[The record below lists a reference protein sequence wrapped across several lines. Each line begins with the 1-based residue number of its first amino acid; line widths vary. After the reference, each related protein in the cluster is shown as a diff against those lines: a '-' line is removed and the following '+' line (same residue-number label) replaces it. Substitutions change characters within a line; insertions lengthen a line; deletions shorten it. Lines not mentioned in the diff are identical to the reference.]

1 MKSFRKLIRILHPL
15 RNNIKQI
22 YLLALLQG
30 VFYLAV
36 PLGIQ
41 AILTYTMAGELSA
54 SLIVLCSI
62 TIVGVAFIGLLQ
74 LWQMRINET
83 VQQSLL
89 VDIGLRISE
98 KISRLKPDL
107 YVSSYLPSKI
117 NQFFDLLTLQK
128 GLTKILLDFS
138 FSVMSIVFGLL
149 LLSLYSTTFL
159 VFAVVTSGI
168 FFFLIKRLGKA
179 ALATSM
185 DESKQKYGFVNWLQ
199 NLYQSIKKN
208 DSEVTNEIILKNTND
223 HLLQYIQHKNEHYKI
238 IDRQV
243 KSILLFKIIFTAI
256 ILFLGIWLVQNGV
269 FNVGQFVATEIVLIL
284 IINAV
289 EKLVLNLDVVYD
301 VLTATEKL
309 YQIFDLEENTTAKK
323 IPDHDI
329 KEQLKKQ
336 IYNHSYSIVT
346 KRIIYAIIIGGC
358 IIMFLPWNQTIECN
372 GKISTLNP
380 TDRPQEIPSR
390 IAGRVERWYVKEGD
404 FIRKNDTIA
413 FISEVKDDYFDPK
426 LIERTQTQLQAKESS
441 IISYQQKINSINS
454 QIDALNSILKLK
466 EEQTRNKYKQAK
478 VKVESDSIDFIST
491 QNNYQI
497 TEEQFKRYEELLTKG
512 LISKTDFEN
521 RKTKVQESYSKLI
534 ASENKW
540 INSKNELINAII
552 EISSIEQEYNEKLMK
567 AESEKFS
574 VMSTL
579 YDTEA
584 NLSKMQNQLT
594 NYNIR
599 NSYYYVTA
607 PQDGFVI
614 KSFIQGV
621 GDIVKEGTSLISF
634 VPNSNEF
641 SVEMYIEPRDLPLVH
656 TEMNIQ
662 LEFDGWPAFVFSGWP
677 GISFGTYHANVVSID
692 KVISENGK
700 FRILAN
706 KGKQD
711 WPPSSQVGAGVRGLI
726 LLNKVPVIYEF
737 WRKINGFPPDFYQN
751 KTKNSETESI
761 KKQQK

>member
-1 MKSFRKLIRILHPL
+1 MKSFRKLVRILHPL

-41 AILTYTMAGELSA
+41 AILTYTMAGELSS
-54 SLIVLCSI
+54 SLIILCSI

-83 VQQSLL
+83 IQQSLL
-89 VDIGLRISE
+89 VNIGLRISE

-107 YVSSYLPSKI
+107 YLSAYLPSKI
-117 NQFFDLLTLQK
+117 NQFFDVLTLQK
-128 GLTKILLDFS
+128 GLAKILLDFS
-138 FSVMSIVFGLL
+138 FSVMSIIFGLL

-159 VFAVVTSGI
+159 VFAIVTSII
-168 FFFLIKRLGKA
+168 FFFLIKRLGQA
-179 ALATSM
+179 ALVTSM
-185 DESKQKYGFVNWLQ
+185 DVSKQKYGFVNWLQ

-208 DSEVTNEIILKNTND
+208 DSEVTNENILSNTNE
-223 HLLQYIQHKNEHYKI
+223 HLLRYIQHKNEHYKI

-289 EKLVLNLDVVYD
+289 EKLVLNLNVVYD
-301 VLTATEKL
+301 VLTATEKI
-309 YQIFDLEENTTAKK
+309 YQIFDLEENASLKK
-323 IPDHDI
+323 IPNHDI
-329 KEQLKKQ
+329 KVQLNKQ
-336 IYNHSYSIVT
+336 IYNHSYSKIT
-346 KRIIYAIIIGGC
+346 KRIIYAIFIGGI

-390 IAGRVERWYVKEGD
+390 IAGRVEKWYVKEGD
-404 FIRKNDTIA
+404 FIHKNDTIA
-413 FISEVKDDYFDPK
+413 FISEVKEDYFDPK
-426 LIERTQTQLQAKESS
+426 LIERTQSQLQSKESS

-478 VKVESDSIDFIST
+478 VKAESDSIDFIAT
-491 QNNYQI
+491 QNNYKI
-497 TEEQFKRYEELLTKG
+497 TEEQFNRYEELLTKG
-512 LISKTDFEN
+512 LISKTDYEN
-521 RKTKVQESYSKLI
+521 RKAKVQESYSKLI
-534 ASENKW
+534 TVENKW

-574 VMSTL
+574 VMSAL

-607 PQDGFVI
+607 PQDGFVV

-677 GISFGTYHANVVSID
+677 GVSFGTYHANVVSID
-692 KVISENGK
+692 RVISENGK
-700 FRILAN
+700 FRVLAK
-706 KGKQD
+706 KGKED
-711 WPPSSQVGAGVRGLI
+711 WPPSSQVGAGVRGLV

-737 WRKINGFPPDFYQN
+737 WRKINGFPPDFYQKKIN
-751 KTKNSETESI
+751 NTTSEQTK
-761 KKQQK
+761 K